1 MSPSEFAR
9 IAVDERPNWRA
20 RAEELGFLFHTEDG
34 DPSWDES
41 AYYAFTLAQIEEDL
55 EEPSAALDG
64 LCLELVDRVVNDERQ
79 LTRLRIP
86 ETYWDWIRE
95 SWRRNDPSLYGRL
108 DLVYDGNGPAKLLE
122 YNADTPT
129 ALYEAAIFQWVW
141 LEEAMGLGLIPEGS
155 DQFNSIHEALIATF
169 STLRLPSNRIL
180 HLTCAKD
187 VEEDVATVSYV
198 EDCARQAGMN
208 TRFVGIEDIGIDA
221 QSRFVDL
228 DDMAITHLFK
238 LYPWEWMLEES
249 YGVHLPASDTA
260 FLEPPW
266 KAILSNKGLLPL
278 LWEMAPGHPNLLP
291 AVFDNE
297 AEAHPQIAEQ
307 VGRSFVRKPLYS
319 REGANIEIQVR
330 GRTIHQEEGPYG
342 AEGHIRQAYAPLPVF
357 GGNHM
362 VIGSWIVGGEPCG
375 MGIRED
381 RIAVTRDLSRFVPHI
396 IR

>member
-1 MSPSEFAR
+1 
-9 IAVDERPNWRA
+9 
-20 RAEELGFLFHTEDG
+20 
-34 DPSWDES
+34 
-41 AYYAFTLAQIEEDL
+41 
-55 EEPSAALDG
+55 
-64 LCLELVDRVVNDERQ
+64 
-79 LTRLRIP
+79 
-86 ETYWDWIRE
+86 
-95 SWRRNDPSLYGRL
+95 
-108 DLVYDGNGPAKLLE
+108 
-122 YNADTPT
+122 
-129 ALYEAAIFQWVW
+129 
-141 LEEAMGLGLIPEGS
+141 MGLGLIPGGS
-155 DQFNSIHEALIATF
+155 DQFNSIHEALVAAF
-169 STLRLPSNRIL
+169 SALRLPAGRIL

-221 QSRFVDL
+221 QSRFVDQ

-238 LYPWEWMLEES
+238 LYPWEWMLEEA
-249 YGVHLPASDTA
+249 YGTHLPASDTA

-291 AVFDNE
+291 AVFDDE
-297 AEAHPQIAEQ
+297 AEAHPQIADQ

-319 REGANIEIQVR
+319 REGANVEIRVR
-330 GRTIHQEEGPYG
+330 GRTVHQEDGPYG

-357 GGNHM
+357 DGNHM

-375 MGIRED
+375 IGIRED
-381 RIAVTRDLSRFVPHI
+381 RMAVTRDLSRFVPHI